1 MFFPNFQFILDHNF
15 FVYRSVIEGL
25 LEALPTMFAET
36 NVAEPVLGAAVKA
49 VYAALV
55 CIIIFNEI
63 WVTIYISYIT

>member
-1 MFFPNFQFILDHNF
+1 
-15 FVYRSVIEGL
+15 VIEGL